1 MIKITI
7 KTESGISSDAL
18 TSGQSRHYSV
28 ASLTP
33 DKRGPEQFKPWQKKM
48 TIW

>member
-1 MIKITI
+1 MIKITSKMGI
-7 KTESGISSDAL
+7 GISSDAL
-18 TSGQSRHYSV
+18 TSGQTRHYSV

-33 DKRGPEQFKPWQKKM
+33 DRRGPEQFKPWLKKM